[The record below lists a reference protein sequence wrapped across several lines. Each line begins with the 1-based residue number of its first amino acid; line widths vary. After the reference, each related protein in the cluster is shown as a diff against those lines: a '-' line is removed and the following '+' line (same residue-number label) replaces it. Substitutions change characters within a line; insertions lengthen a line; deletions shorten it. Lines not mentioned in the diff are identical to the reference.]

1 MVYLN
6 KNDGK
11 IKNCQAKEYTKG
23 KGRFYRGCEY
33 ESGDVEFYQI
43 DDLIIPF
50 DLFCEFMGYWLSDG
64 STMSNS
70 GVVISQQ
77 EGETQL
83 FEDFWTVYKQIC
95 PVCYKE
101 CFKEADKDFS

>member
-6 KNDGK
+6 KNDGR

-23 KGRFYRGCEY
+23 KGAFYRGCEY
-33 ESGDVEFYQI
+33 ESEDVAFYEI
-43 DDLIIPF
+43 DDIRIPF

-64 STMSNS
+64 STMGNA

-77 EGETQL
+77 EGEPARDRIVNCVKRIG
-83 FEDFWTVYKQIC
+83 FEPHLDKQKLHFI
-95 PVCYKE
+95 VLQ
-101 CFKEADKDFS
+101 